1 MLRTTQKPR
10 IQFDYGFRY
19 GLRVLKVSL
28 RHPAEAL
35 DRIRGRF
42 DLVKDASAT
51 EQVTVVGDPDW
62 HRHIHEA
69 LGAPWPC
76 EYASEIDPI
85 WKDLSRTLDGAPLG
99 SGHDS
104 NLAMA
109 SALWC
114 LVRHSKPQRII
125 ETGVARGIGS
135 RFMLEALEAN
145 GTGHLWSID
154 LPPIVSGWHASSIA
168 AVPQRLRS
176 RWTFLRGAS
185 RRRLPA
191 LLKKISDIDIFVHD
205 SLHTD
210 TNMRFEF
217 ASAWPALR
225 PSGVLVSD
233 DIWCNRAFTDFVSEQ
248 KAPSILVR
256 ENPEDI
262 KAFGIA
268 FKRGSG
274 VIGGRHTR
282 S

>member
-1 MLRTTQKPR
+1 MLPTTQKR
-10 IQFDYGFRY
+10 RLYFDYGFRY

-28 RHPAEAL
+28 RHPTEAL

-42 DLVKDASAT
+42 DLVRDAAET
-51 EQVTVVGDPDW
+51 EQATIEGDRDW
-62 HRHIHEA
+62 NQHVHEA

-76 EYASEIDPI
+76 DQVSRVDPI
-85 WKDLSRTLDGAPLG
+85 WKDLSRSLEGAPLG
-99 SGHDS
+99 SGHDV
-104 NLAMA
+104 NMAMA
-109 SALWC
+109 RALWC
-114 LVRHSKPQRII
+114 LVRHKKPERII
-125 ETGVARGIGS
+125 ETGVARGIGT
-135 RFMLEALEAN
+135 RFILEALEAN
-145 GTGHLWSID
+145 GAGHLWSID
-154 LPPIVSGWHASSIA
+154 LPPIVTGWHTSSIA
-168 AVPQRLRS
+168 AVPQHLRS

-191 LLKKISDIDIFVHD
+191 LLRSIPNIDIFVHD

-233 DIWCNRAFTDFVSEQ
+233 DIWCNRSFTDFVSEQ
-248 KAPSILVR
+248 KAQSVLVR
-256 ENPEDI
+256 ESSESA

-268 FKRGSG
+268 FKHAGDG
-274 VIGGRHTR
+274 AGGKSRK